1 MNEIFYQFKG
11 KKMTLTNLFKAQ
23 ALFLWLWVVMFWLA
37 PQMAVQGPGW
47 TLTPDMESF
56 AQVTS
61 VVMLALGIVS
71 WNAPSWV
78 GDNLK
83 RVGMILGV
91 YINALFIVIQLFQVS
106 TGAANLDPLGMIPTI
121 ILMALFFWKCRA
133 SD

>member
-1 MNEIFYQFKG
+1 
-11 KKMTLTNLFKAQ
+11 MTLTHLFKAQ
-23 ALFLWLWVVMFWLA
+23 AIFLWLWVVLIWLV
-37 PQMAVQGPGW
+37 PTMAVQGPGW

-61 VVMLALGIVS
+61 VVLLALGIVS

-83 RVGMILGV
+83 KVGMILGV
-91 YINALFIVIQLFQVS
+91 YINVLFIAIQLFQVS
-106 TGAANLDPLGMIPTI
+106 TDAANLDPLGMIPTLI
-121 ILMALFFWKCRA
+121 FAALFFWKCRA

>member
-1 MNEIFYQFKG
+1 
-11 KKMTLTNLFKAQ
+11 MTLTHLFKAQ
-23 ALFLWLWVVMFWLA
+23 AIFLWLWVVLIWLT
-37 PQMAVQGPGW
+37 PTMAVQGPGW

-61 VVMLALGIVS
+61 VVLLALGIVS

-83 RVGMILGV
+83 KVGMMYGV
-91 YINALFIVIQLFQVS
+91 GINVLFLAVGLFHVS
-106 TGAANLDPLGMIPTI
+106 SEAAKLDPMSMIPTAI
-121 ILMALFFWKCRA
+121 FAALFFWKCRA